1 MHVVT
6 FYSTSVAMRAEKVS
20 KAAGCIVK
28 LIPTPRHLSADCGTA
43 LRIESTDVEKVRK
56 ALTDNKVQYVEI
68 APLEP
73 A

>member
-20 KAAGCIVK
+20 KAAGCTVK

-43 LRIESTDVEKVRK
+43 LRIEDKDVEKVRK
-56 ALTDNKVQYVEI
+56 LFIDSKVQFVEI
-68 APLEP
+68 ALLTP

>member
-20 KAAGCIVK
+20 KATGCTVK

-43 LRIESTDVEKVRK
+43 LRIEDKDVETVRK
-56 ALTDNKVQYVEI
+56 ALTDNKVCFVEI

>member
-1 MHVVT
+1 MYVVT

-20 KAAGCIVK
+20 KAAGCAVK

-43 LRIESTDVEKVRK
+43 LRIEDKDVEMIRK
-56 ALTDNKVQYVEI
+56 LLSDKKVQFVEI
-68 APLEP
+68 AELTP

>member
-6 FYSTSVAMRAEKVS
+6 FYSTNVAMRAERVAKG
-20 KAAGCIVK
+20 AGCTVK

-43 LRIESTDVEKVRK
+43 LRIESQDVEKITK
-56 ALTDNKVQYVEI
+56 ILTDSKVCYVEI
-68 APLEP
+68 ALLEP

>member
-20 KAAGCIVK
+20 KGAGCAVK

-43 LRIESTDVEKVRK
+43 LRIEDKEVAKIKKLFTDS
-56 ALTDNKVQYVEI
+56 KVQYVEI
-68 APLEP
+68 ARLEP

>member
-20 KAAGCIVK
+20 KAAGCTVK

-43 LRIESTDVEKVRK
+43 LRIEDKDVEKIRK
-56 ALTDNKVQYVEI
+56 LLSESKVQFVEI
-68 APLEP
+68 AELTP

>member
-6 FYSTSVAMRAEKVS
+6 FYSTSVAIRAEKVT
-20 KAAGCIVK
+20 KGAGFVVK

-43 LRIESTDVEKVRK
+43 LRIEDCNKDAIMK
-56 ALTDNKVQYVEI
+56 LLNDNHVQFGQI
-68 APLEP
+68 APLTP

>member
-1 MHVVT
+1 MYVVT

-20 KAAGCIVK
+20 KGAGCTVK

-43 LRIESTDVEKVRK
+43 LRIEDKDVEKIRK
-56 ALTDNKVQYVEI
+56 LFTSSKVQFVEI
-68 APLEP
+68 AELTP

>member
-6 FYSTSVAMRAEKVS
+6 FYSTNVAMRAERVAKG
-20 KAAGCIVK
+20 AGCTVK

-43 LRIESTDVEKVRK
+43 LRIESKDVAKIKKVY
-56 ALTDNKVQYVEI
+56 AENKVQYVEI

>member
-1 MHVVT
+1 MYVVT

-20 KAAGCIVK
+20 KAAGCTVK

-43 LRIESTDVEKVRK
+43 LRIEDKDVEKIRK
-56 ALTDNKVQYVEI
+56 LFSTSKVQFVEI
-68 APLEP
+68 AELTP